1 MKLIQNKDFLS
12 IWFIGLTH
20 NILKWLE
27 ILAVGVVVFEI
38 TDSPFYVAMM
48 VILRFMPLTIFGFLN
63 GIIAERINRR
73 KALFYVFLSMAV
85 CSLSYA
91 VLIHFGMVNLW
102 LIALSVITNGFLW
115 ALDFPLRRTLFADVL
130 SHEQLGKAI
139 TLDSVTNNFTRFL
152 GPIFGGF
159 FVEYVGLKGI
169 FILGTV
175 LYSLSAMVA
184 LRGIRNAGEP
194 LKMLHEKY
202 LSSIKNGIDLL
213 FRVRVLLGIMLITLI
228 YNLWGFPFVSM
239 IPVIGKDI
247 LTLSPFSVGLLAS
260 SEGLGALT
268 GAFLILTY
276 ANEIHYRKLFV
287 LGTLLSILMAL
298 CFSHAS
304 QFLIAVIFLFF
315 SGIGA
320 GCFSAMQS
328 TLVILCSPKDARARM
343 MGLLTVFIGLAT
355 LGFIKI
361 GLFANWLG
369 AQNAIFV
376 CSVEGLIVLVLV
388 VKFVP
393 EIFYNQHHSS
403 ESPLSSGAPR

>member
-91 VLIHFGMVNLW
+91 VLIHYGMVNLW

-159 FVEYVGLKGI
+159 FVEYVGLKGV
-169 FILGTV
+169 FILGAV

-194 LKMLHEKY
+194 LKMVNEKY

-276 ANEIHYRKLFV
+276 AKGIHFRKLYV
-287 LGTLLSILMAL
+287 LGTLLSIFMAL

-304 QFLIAVIFLFF
+304 QFIIAVIFYF
-315 SGIGA
+315 
-320 GCFSAMQS
+320 
-328 TLVILCSPKDARARM
+328 LV
-343 MGLLTVFIGLAT
+343 
-355 LGFIKI
+355 
-361 GLFANWLG
+361 
-369 AQNAIFV
+369 
-376 CSVEGLIVLVLV
+376 E
-388 VKFVP
+388 
-393 EIFYNQHHSS
+393 
-403 ESPLSSGAPR
+403 